1 MPLRLDRREG
11 QSITV
16 PGDTEADDIVIRV
29 HSIRGDRVRI
39 EVAAHPEQDIL
50 RTELYEKLKNQ
61 EKNHGGECHGR

>member
-50 RTELYEKLKNQ
+50 RTELFKKLKQQ
-61 EKNHGGECHGR
+61 ETANVERNDGR